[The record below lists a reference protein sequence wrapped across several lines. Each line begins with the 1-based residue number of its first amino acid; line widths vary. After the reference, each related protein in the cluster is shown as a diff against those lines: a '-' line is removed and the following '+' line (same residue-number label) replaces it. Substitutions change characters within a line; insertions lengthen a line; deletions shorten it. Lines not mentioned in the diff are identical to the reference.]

1 MKRRWLKNENY
12 KCTCCV
18 IQIDI
23 TYVQEFGMKYFIL
36 MFSFDTGGSIAGVAL
51 ICIAVIMA
59 MYCYCKKNRSR
70 GPYVAVPG
78 NKHIDI

>member
-1 MKRRWLKNENY
+1 
-12 KCTCCV
+12 
-18 IQIDI
+18 
-23 TYVQEFGMKYFIL
+23 
-36 MFSFDTGGSIAGVAL
+36 MFSFDTGGSIAGGAL